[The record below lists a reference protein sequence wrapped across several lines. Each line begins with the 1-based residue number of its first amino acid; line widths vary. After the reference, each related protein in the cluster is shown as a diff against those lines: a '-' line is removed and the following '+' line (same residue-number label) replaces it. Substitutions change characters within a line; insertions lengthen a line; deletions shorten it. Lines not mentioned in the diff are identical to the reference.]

1 MHLLVNKLYRLLIC
15 FICLTTILSESSFA
29 QHFNIQTFT
38 TREGLSHND
47 VRAAVVDSSGFLWI
61 ATWDGLSRYDGY
73 SFKNYFHKTDDSLS
87 LPYFSI
93 LNIVVDGADNLWLLT
108 DNHLVV
114 RHDLSNDLFSRIDQL
129 YDSLPE
135 YYSNISLDEDDNLWL
150 INPDMLIKFDFRKNR
165 FDKFS
170 ISDQSDYINK
180 TLPLGVASISTYEKN
195 RIWLVYEDIF
205 EFEKTSE
212 NKLILKNKY
221 IVDTRNHIRNY
232 DFSYWYWYSIRF
244 SESGEKWIFSNAGL
258 FLLDESNG
266 IFREFK
272 GVPPFS
278 GFRGN
283 GFLSWATRDYGIYV
297 YDQTEKKLSNIPS
310 QYCQL
315 VKGILCQN
323 KNLVWFAN
331 NSVTGA
337 ALGLSKV
344 VFTPDYFTSLDIPVE
359 KNDIA
364 TVYSVTKDKFD
375 RLWVGMR
382 GKTPLIMIDSARI
395 QKKLKIPV
403 FTDIDDPGAIRSLTA
418 TSEGIWIG
426 YFRDLLL
433 FYDFNSGKFIR
444 HQPGSGYFRPVTA
457 NKEGNLFLW
466 MPDSSIYLYNPESG
480 KAEKKFNY
488 KPSAPVYK
496 ILIDENDI
504 LWAGLNQSALVKI
517 DPGAE
522 KSETFYLSKDK
533 YNIEDIC
540 VGDDSD
546 LWMALLGGGVCRF
559 NPVTGKKIFYNTS
572 MGLANNMTYSILKD
586 RTGNMWVSTNTGI
599 SRINPIT
606 GIIKTFGVN
615 EGLNLNEFNSGASY
629 KDNYNHIFMGGMGGL
644 VSFYPDSINNE
655 LIETADQRIIIN
667 EIKVSGELKHFKR
680 SVTMPDT
687 LFLNKG
693 ENNIQINFSS
703 TDFLNSDRTLYRY
716 KLSGINETWVE
727 TDSRNRSINYTNLKP
742 GWYNLE
748 LHATDRGGFWKAS
761 KEIRIRIQPYYYET
775 SLFRIAL
782 PSLFLLLITSMIL
795 IYIRQL
801 KQKADQKQN
810 ALRLQSLQGQMNP
823 HFIFNSLNSINY
835 FISKNDA
842 LSANRYIADFSR
854 LIRSIL
860 YNFNSDFISLERET
874 ESLEE
879 YLKIEHL
886 RFGDKFN
893 YSVSINPE
901 VAPGQFKV
909 SPGLVQ
915 PFVENAIWHGVRGL
929 DKRKGNVM
937 VTYSLENEK
946 LTCTVEDDGIGRKK
960 AEASKS
966 KIDQKVSK
974 GISIVTERL
983 NIINKLQKS
992 NYRIIISDLYPE
1004 KEETGTRV
1012 IIDIPLKKS

>member
-1 MHLLVNKLYRLLIC
+1 MQVLINKLYHLSIC
-15 FICLTTILSESSFA
+15 FICLVNILSESSFA
-29 QHFNIQTFT
+29 QQFNIQKFT

-47 VRAAVVDSSGFLWI
+47 VRAVAVDSSGFLWI

-73 SFKNYFHKTDDSLS
+73 TFKNYFHKTDDSTS
-87 LPYFSI
+87 VPYFSI
-93 LNIVVDGADNLWLLT
+93 FNIVVDGADNLWLLT
-108 DNHLVV
+108 DNNLVV
-114 RHDLSNDLFSRIDQL
+114 KYDLSNDIFSRIDQL

-135 YYSNISLDEDDNLWL
+135 FYSNISIDEAGYLWL
-150 INPDMLIKFDFRKNR
+150 INPDMLIRFDFRKNR
-165 FDKFS
+165 FNKFD
-170 ISDQSDYINK
+170 ISDQANIREAIP
-180 TLPLGVASISTYEKN
+180 TGVASISTYATD
-195 RIWLVYEDIF
+195 RIWLVYENIY
-205 EFEKTSE
+205 EFEKNSE
-212 NKLILKNKY
+212 NKLLLKNKY
-221 IVDTRNHIRNY
+221 TVDSRNLIRNF
-232 DFSYWYWYSIRF
+232 DFNYWHWYRIWF
-244 SESGEKWIFSNAGL
+244 SDSGKKWMFSNAGL
-258 FLLDESNG
+258 FLLDERTGVFSEFSG
-266 IFREFK
+266 IPSLSEFK
-272 GVPPFS
+272 
-278 GFRGN
+278 GN
-283 GFLSWATRDYGIYV
+283 GFLSWSTRENGTYV
-297 YDQTEKKLSNIPS
+297 YDQTEEKLSNVPW

-315 VKGILCQN
+315 VKGIFCQN
-323 KNLVWFAN
+323 KDLVWFAN
-331 NSVTGA
+331 NSITGA
-337 ALGLSKV
+337 ALGLNRV
-344 VFTPDYFTSLDIPVE
+344 VFTPDYFKSYDIPVE
-359 KNDIA
+359 KNDVA
-364 TVYSVTKDKFD
+364 SVYSITKDKFG
-375 RLWVGMR
+375 RIWAGMR
-382 GKTPLIMIDSARI
+382 VKNSVIRIDSD
-395 QKKLKIPV
+395 KKSIILNIP
-403 FTDIDDPGAIRSLTA
+403 DYPDAQDPGALRSLTA
-418 TSEGIWIG
+418 TSDGIWMG
-426 YFRDLLL
+426 YFKDLLL

-444 HQPGSGYFRPVTA
+444 HQPGSGYFRPVTV

-466 MPDSSIYLYNPESG
+466 MPDSTIYLYNPELR
-480 KAEKKFNY
+480 KTEKKFNY
-488 KPSAPVYK
+488 KPFAPVYK
-496 ILIDENDI
+496 FLIDENNI
-504 LWAGLNQSALVKI
+504 LWAGLNQSALVRI
-517 DPGAE
+517 DPGVE
-522 KSETFYLSKDK
+522 KTETFYLSDDK

-540 VGDDSD
+540 FGDDGD

-559 NPVTGKKIFYNTS
+559 NPETGKKVFYYTS

-586 RTGNMWVSTNTGI
+586 NTGNMWVSTNSGI
-599 SRINPIT
+599 SRINPVT
-606 GIIKTFGVN
+606 GIIKTFGMN
-615 EGLNLNEFNSGASY
+615 EGLSINEFNSGASY
-629 KDNYNHIFMGGMGGL
+629 KDYDNQFFMGGMGGL

-667 EIKVSGELKHFKR
+667 EIKVSGELKHYKR
-680 SVTMPDT
+680 SVEMPDT

-693 ENNIQINFSS
+693 EDNIQVNFSS

-716 KLSGINETWVE
+716 RLSGINENWIE

-748 LHATDRGGFWKAS
+748 VQATDRGGFWTQS
-761 KEIRIRIQPYYYET
+761 KEIRIKIKPFYYE
-775 SLFRIAL
+775 SLIFRITI
-782 PSLFLLLITSMIL
+782 PSIFILLIASIIL

-810 ALRLQSLQGQMNP
+810 SLRLQSLQGQMNP

-842 LSANRYIADFSR
+842 LSANRYIADFAK

-893 YSVSINPE
+893 YKVIMNPE

-937 VTYSLENEK
+937 VTYSLEYEN
-946 LTCTVEDDGIGRKK
+946 LTCTVEDDGVGRKI

-992 NYRIIISDLYPE
+992 NYQIIISDLYPG

-1012 IIDIPLKKS
+1012 VIDIPVKKS

>member
-1 MHLLVNKLYRLLIC
+1 MHLLVKNYYRLLIC
-15 FICLTTILSESSFA
+15 FIWLTSVLSKSLFA

-47 VRAAVVDSSGFLWI
+47 VRAAAVDSSGFLWI
-61 ATWDGLSRYDGY
+61 ATWDGLSRFDGY
-73 SFKNYFHKTDDSLS
+73 TFKNYFHKTDDSLS
-87 LPYFSI
+87 VPYFSI

-108 DNHLVV
+108 DNNLVV
-114 RHDLSNDLFSRIDQL
+114 RYDLSNDVFNRIDQL

-135 YYSNISLDEDDNLWL
+135 FYSNISIDEAGYLWL
-150 INPDMLIKFDFRKNR
+150 INSDMLIRFDFRKKR
-165 FDKFS
+165 FDKFD
-170 ISDQSDYINK
+170 IFNQVGNLRK
-180 TLPLGVASISTYEKN
+180 TLPDGVPSISTFSN
-195 RIWLVYEDIF
+195 DRVWLVYDNIY
-205 EFEKTSE
+205 EFEKNSE

-221 IVDTRNHIRNY
+221 IVDSQNHIRNF
-232 DFSYWYWYSIRF
+232 DFSYWYWYRIVF
-244 SESGEKWIFSNAGL
+244 SDSGGKWIFSNSGL
-258 FLLDESNG
+258 YLLDESTG
-266 IFREFK
+266 IFKEFPRIPPLGEFK
-272 GVPPFS
+272 GD
-278 GFRGN
+278 GFI
-283 GFLSWATRDYGIYV
+283 SWATRDNGIYV
-297 YDQTEKKLSNIPS
+297 YDQVEKKLSNLPL

-331 NSVTGA
+331 NSITGA
-337 ALGLSKV
+337 ALGINRV
-344 VFTPDYFTSLDIPVE
+344 VFTPDYFTNYDIPVE
-359 KNDIA
+359 KNDIPA
-364 TVYSVTKDKFD
+364 VYSIAKDKSE

-382 GKTPLIMIDSARI
+382 GKNSLMLIDSGRKARKI
-395 QKKLKIPV
+395 TIPV
-403 FTDIDDPGAIRSLTA
+403 FSSINDPGAVRSLTA
-418 TSEGIWIG
+418 MSDGIWIG
-426 YFRDLLL
+426 YFKDLLL
-433 FYDFNSGKFIR
+433 FYDLKSGKFIR
-444 HQPGSGYFRPVTA
+444 HLPGPGFFRPVA
-457 NKEGNLFLW
+457 VNKEGHLFLVRS
-466 MPDSSIYLYNPESG
+466 DSSIIMYNTESR
-480 KAEKKFNY
+480 KIENKFHY
-488 KPSAPVYK
+488 GPFAPVYK
-496 ILIDENDI
+496 LLMDEKDI
-504 LWAGLNQSALVKI
+504 LWAGLNQSALVRI
-517 DPGAE
+517 DPKAH
-522 KSETFYLSKDK
+522 KSETFYLSKDN

-540 VGDDSD
+540 IGEKGD

-559 NPVTGKKIFYNTS
+559 SPATGKRVFYTTS
-572 MGLANNMTYSILKD
+572 DGLANNMTYSILKD

-599 SRINPIT
+599 SRINPAT
-606 GIIKTFGVN
+606 GIIKTFGAN
-615 EGLNLNEFNSGASY
+615 EGLNINEFNSGASY
-629 KDNYNHIFMGGMGGL
+629 KDNYDQFFMGGMGGL

-655 LIETADQRIIIN
+655 LIETADQMIIVN
-667 EIKVSGELKHFKR
+667 EIKVSGEQKHYKR
-680 SVTMPDT
+680 SVAMPDT

-693 ENNIQINFSS
+693 ENNIQVNFSS

-716 KLSGINETWVE
+716 KLSKLNEDWIE
-727 TDSRNRSINYTNLKP
+727 TDSKNRSINYTNLKP

-748 LHATDRGGFWKAS
+748 LQATDRGGFWKPS
-761 KEIRIRIQPYYYET
+761 KEIRIRIKPFYYET
-775 SLFRIAL
+775 LLFRIAI
-782 PSLFLLLITSMIL
+782 PSIVILLIASMIL

-842 LSANRYIADFSR
+842 LSANRYIADFAK

-860 YNFNSDFISLERET
+860 YNFNSDFISLEREM

-879 YLKIEHL
+879 YLKIEYL

-893 YSVSINPE
+893 YKIRSNLEII
-901 VAPGQFKV
+901 PGQIKV

-929 DKRKGNVM
+929 EGRKGNVS
-937 VTYSLENEK
+937 VSYSMENDK
-946 LTCTVEDDGIGRKK
+946 LTCIVEDDGIGRRK
-960 AEASKS
+960 ARNLKN

-1012 IIDIPLKKS
+1012 IVDIPIKKS

>member
-1 MHLLVNKLYRLLIC
+1 MYCRLSIC
-15 FICLTTILSESSFA
+15 FICLIIIFSETSFA
-29 QHFNIQTFT
+29 QQFNIQTFT

-47 VRAAVVDSSGFLWI
+47 VRAISVDSSGFLWI

-73 SFKNYFHKTDDSLS
+73 TFRNYFHKTDDSLS
-87 LPYFSI
+87 VPYFSI

-108 DNHLVV
+108 DNKLVV
-114 RHDLSNDLFSRIDQL
+114 KFDLSNDIFSRIDRL

-135 YYSNISLDEDDNLWL
+135 FYSNISIDEAGYLWL

-165 FDKFS
+165 FDKFN
-170 ISDQSDYINK
+170 ISDQDDNISK
-180 TLPLGVASISTYEKN
+180 TIPTGVPSISNYEN
-195 RIWLVYEDIF
+195 DRIWLVYENVY

-221 IVDTRNHIRNY
+221 FVDSRNHIKNF
-232 DFSYWYWYSIRF
+232 DFSYWSWYKIVF

-258 FLLDESNG
+258 FLLDESKG
-266 IFREFK
+266 IFNEFT
-272 GVPPFS
+272 GIPS
-278 GFRGN
+278 LSEFRGN
-283 GFLSWATRDYGIYV
+283 GFLSWATRDKGIYV
-297 YDQTEKKLSNIPS
+297 YDQIEKKLSNIS
-310 QYCQL
+310 WQYCQL

-331 NSVTGA
+331 NSITGA
-337 ALGLSKV
+337 ALGINRV
-344 VFTPDYFTSLDIPVE
+344 VFTPDYFTSFDIPVE
-359 KNDIA
+359 KNDVA
-364 TVYSVTKDKFD
+364 AVYSVTKDKFD

-382 GKTPLIMIDSARI
+382 GKNSLITIDSGRNAR
-395 QKKLKIPV
+395 KIEIPL
-403 FTDIDDPGAIRSLTA
+403 FSSLNDPGAVRSLTA
-418 TSEGIWIG
+418 TSSGIWIG
-426 YFRDLLL
+426 YFKDLLL
-433 FYDFNSGKFIR
+433 FYDFNSEKFIR
-444 HQPGSGYFRPVTA
+444 HQPGSGYFRPVAA
-457 NKEGNLFLW
+457 NKEGKLLLW
-466 MPDSSIYLYNPESG
+466 MPDSTIYLYNPELR
-480 KAEKKFNY
+480 KTENKFNY
-488 KPSAPVYK
+488 KPSSPVYK
-496 ILIDENDI
+496 ILTDENGI
-504 LWAGLNQSALVKI
+504 LWAGLYKSALVRI
-517 DPGAE
+517 NPQSE
-522 KSETFYLSKDK
+522 KSETFYLSNDS

-540 VGDDSD
+540 IGDNRDVW
-546 LWMALLGGGVCRF
+546 LALLGGGVCQF
-559 NPVTGKKIFYNTS
+559 NPETGKKVFYNTS

-586 RTGNMWVSTNTGI
+586 KTGNMWVSTNAGI
-599 SRINPIT
+599 SRINPGT
-606 GIIKTFGVN
+606 GIIKTFGEN
-615 EGLNLNEFNSGASY
+615 EGLKINEFNSGASY
-629 KDNYNHIFMGGMGGL
+629 KDNNNQFYMGGMGGL

-667 EIKVSGELKHFKR
+667 EIRVSGELKHYKR
-680 SVTMPDT
+680 SVTLPDT

-693 ENNIQINFSS
+693 ENNIQVNFSS

-716 KLSGINETWVE
+716 KLSDINKNWIE

-742 GWYNLE
+742 GWYNLQVQ
-748 LHATDRGGFWKAS
+748 ATDRGGFWKPS
-761 KEIRIRIQPYYYET
+761 KEIRIKIKPFYYET
-775 SLFRIAL
+775 LLFRIAL
-782 PSLFLLLITSMIL
+782 PSIFLLVITSMII
-795 IYIRQL
+795 IYIKQL

-835 FISKNDA
+835 FISENDA
-842 LSANRYIADFSR
+842 LSANRYIADFAK

-893 YSVSINPE
+893 YKVNINQE
-901 VAPGQFKV
+901 IAPGQFKV

-929 DKRKGNVM
+929 ERRKGNVA
-937 VTYSLENEK
+937 VTYSIENDK

-960 AEASKS
+960 AESLKNS
-966 KIDQKVSK
+966 IDQKVSK

-992 NYRIIISDLYPE
+992 NYQVIISDLYPE

-1012 IIDIPLKKS
+1012 VIDIPVKKS